1 MTGPGLDRGIVFQQ
15 YALLPWRT
23 ARKNIEFG
31 LEAKGLPAAER
42 RRRAEQY
49 LELVGLQG
57 FADRYPHELSGGMK
71 QRVAI
76 ARSLAFDPEVLLMD
90 EPFAALDAQTRESLQ
105 DELLRIW
112 QATGKTIL
120 FITHGIDEALYL
132 GQRVAVLTSRPGRIK
147 KIVDVDIDRS
157 TDDIRSSEGFR
168 AQRTTSGRF
177 CTTRWNVPGPRR
189 FKMSSAVAVA
199 PVTPHVEASADV
211 PATTQPA
218 HRARRLPALAWRLL
232 RPTVVVAAFLAL
244 WEVAPRTGLVDKV
257 FLPPFSEVVG
267 AWFTLLGNGQL
278 AENVSASLS
287 RALAGLAVAIV
298 VSIPLGVAIAWYR
311 PVADFLNPI
320 LELFRNTAALA
331 LLPVF
336 ILILGIGE
344 TSKVALVIYA
354 ASFPILLNTISGVR
368 TVDPLLI
375 KSARS
380 LGLSPVRLFQKVILP
395 AAVPT
400 IFTGLRMAAASS
412 ILVLIAAEM
421 VGAKAGLG
429 YLITASQLNFQ
440 IPNMYAGIVTIALVG
455 VIFNG
460 IVVAIEGRLSGWR
473 ATT

>member
-1 MTGPGLDRGIVFQQ
+1 
-15 YALLPWRT
+15 
-23 ARKNIEFG
+23 
-31 LEAKGLPAAER
+31 
-42 RRRAEQY
+42 
-49 LELVGLQG
+49 
-57 FADRYPHELSGGMK
+57 
-71 QRVAI
+71 
-76 ARSLAFDPEVLLMD
+76 
-90 EPFAALDAQTRESLQ
+90 
-105 DELLRIW
+105 
-112 QATGKTIL
+112 
-120 FITHGIDEALYL
+120 
-132 GQRVAVLTSRPGRIK
+132 
-147 KIVDVDIDRS
+147 
-157 TDDIRSSEGFR
+157 
-168 AQRTTSGRF
+168 
-177 CTTRWNVPGPRR
+177 
-189 FKMSSAVAVA
+189 MSSAVAVA
-199 PVTPHVEASADV
+199 PVTPHVETSADV
-211 PATTQPA
+211 PANTQPA

-257 FLPPFSEVVG
+257 FLPPFSEVVS

-278 AENVSASLS
+278 WEHVSASLS